1 MEGVIEGVEYMVEIV
16 GFLKVMKMLVGLV
29 VFEGKMVSLEVVI
42 EKKIF
47 LYI

>member
-1 MEGVIEGVEYMVEIV
+1 MVEIV